1 MLHDDIMTDIGVEF
15 QTPLFLADLLIAFYS
30 ALMPK
35 DGLAYFGNDGT
46 AKHIPEVLIFLRNE
60 LRDRRTDA
68 LVEYQTMNWDE
79 KERAFMD
86 WFLGP
91 IDPSSI
97 SDESHA
103 DNDSLDHAQ

>member
-1 MLHDDIMTDIGVEF
+1 MRHDDITTDIGLEF

-46 AKHIPEVLIFLRNE
+46 AKDIPEVLIHLRNE
-60 LRDRRTDA
+60 LRDRREDA
-68 LVEYQTMNWDE
+68 LIHYQKMNWDE
-79 KERAFMD
+79 KERAFME

-91 IDPSSI
+91 IDHSSI
-97 SDESHA
+97 SGKSHA
-103 DNDSLDHAQ
+103 DDDSLDHAQ